1 MQAKIYLA
9 NDHDGQDICLKIFKR
24 DQEVTEFQNSAE
36 EEYRVSQLLRDH
48 PNIVKIRSFH
58 KLKQI
63 EVEEREVTAD
73 YLIIDY
79 CKNSDLFE
87 FISKYSKR

>member
-1 MQAKIYLA
+1 MQAKIFLA
-9 NDHDGQDICLKIFKR
+9 NDHKGDEICLKVFKR

-58 KLKQI
+58 KL
-63 EVEEREVTAD
+63 
-73 YLIIDY
+73 
-79 CKNSDLFE
+79 
-87 FISKYSKR
+87 